1 MKKFLTM
8 ALVFVMM
15 FSMVGCGISYSDIT
29 GDWTAKTINGKSI
42 DEYAASLGCDPSQA
56 TVNVNITDNDKL
68 TITSTN
74 GSQKFDYERRSNGI
88 ELKEEGKDTVY
99 MSMSYN
105 KDDKTLSYK
114 MDLGNNNIMEVVL
127 EKGKADIT
135 SAIQDETAQDGTAQ
149 DDAAAAD
156 DGTAQDDAA
165 AADDGTAVDDGT
177 AADDETAVDDGT
189 ADDGTV
195 DDGSDYVDESAAE

>member
-15 FSMVGCGISYSDIT
+15 FSMVGCGISY

-135 SAIQDETAQDGTAQ
+135 SASQDATAQ
-149 DDAAAAD
+149 

>member
-114 MDLGNNNIMEVVL
+114 LDLGNNNIMEVVL

-135 SAIQDETAQDGTAQ
+135 SASQDATAQ

-156 DGTAQDDAA
+156 DGTTQDDAA

-177 AADDETAVDDGT
+177 AADDGTAVDDGT